1 MKKYVYILL
10 MTLGLIG
17 MYSCE
22 NVLSDEDF
30 AWNKEEDCYAN
41 LTISMNVP
49 PLNVESRTLAS
60 DPKNQGGSWTN
71 WEKFVDGALLYRV
84 TLFVIDKNDNKLVAY
99 RNFYSGSSDIKA
111 ETEAEGGNGFYE
123 EPAVN
128 TTAHT
133 GVAVKATFKSQN
145 PMHGSIEKLKLGTT
159 YKLIAVANYAPIDAT
174 NDASL
179 FTADETPTAYAG
191 LGSEAEDGTA
201 ETNITNNNG
210 VGGNFTDMVKA
221 LTVNKTTNT
230 EFEGVKNVLSED
242 LFKYQLNS
250 GEDRVCKQLPQPL
263 VMIREVTLDTG
274 ENKVSGLLSRTFA
287 RVRLEVKN
295 NDKSSLIGVS
305 GLSFQDNY
313 ASQKA
318 YLFNDVAAADTVNL
332 WNHFALY
339 DSTKGKIGVTSDD
352 AITPALEV
360 MKRLP
365 AGSPYTMLDCYILEG
380 MISATYAFEFTASYW
395 EGSLTGG
402 ATANYH
408 IESFYGYKEVN
419 GTTVGTNSDYY
430 YGLLDFMVYIRD
442 AATSGQGGN
451 GGSNYLLTSNT
462 ENEYSQNGTVT
473 ATTPGTVND
482 GTVLDPKYVWE
493 IKLTGDATYSST
505 TTIGGVSCG
514 IKRAVAEGTL
524 QNLGSG
530 LYLQPY
536 DGSDD
541 MTPKL
546 ADTPGALIYKINF
559 DSTVENG
566 TIFCL
571 YNGSYYYLDS
581 DNSHNLKWVKYTGT
595 LSNGVTTSDPSSYEY
610 LAFETI
616 PGQKGDRK
624 EVSIKK
630 AIGATTEGTTPTNE
644 IVRNDFFY
652 GIVPISISSSSVSE

>member
-22 NVLSDEDF
+22 NVLSDEDL

-111 ETEAEGGNGFYE
+111 ETEAEGENGFYE
-123 EPAVN
+123 TSAVN
-128 TTAHT
+128 PSAHT

-145 PMHGSIEKLKLGTT
+145 PMHGSIEKLKPGT

-174 NDASL
+174 NDANL
-179 FTADETPTAYAG
+179 FSADETPTAYAG
-191 LGSEAEDGTA
+191 LGSVAEDDG
-201 ETNITNNNG
+201 NNNG
-210 VGGNFTDMVKA
+210 LGGSFTSIIDNIIGTSFNGVDGF
-221 LTVNKTTNT
+221 NQTNYPD
-230 EFEGVKNVLSED
+230 FFNYK
-242 LFKYQLNS
+242 LNS
-250 GEDRVCKQLPQPL
+250 GTDRVCKQLPQPL
-263 VMIREVTLDTG
+263 VMIREVTLQTG
-274 ENKVSGLLSRTFA
+274 ENQVEGLLSRTFA

-295 NDKSSLIGVS
+295 NDKSSQIGVS
-305 GLSFQDNY
+305 GLFFQDNY
-313 ASQKA
+313 ASQNA
-318 YLFNDVAAADTVNL
+318 YLFNDVAAGNANL
-332 WNHFALY
+332 YDHFALY
-339 DSTKGKIGVTSDD
+339 ESTKGEIGVTSAD

-380 MISATYAFEFTASYW
+380 MISATYAFQFTAYYW

-419 GTTVGTNSDYY
+419 GTTVSTNSDYY

-493 IKLTGDATYSST
+493 IKLTSDATYSST

-541 MTPKL
+541 MIPKL

-571 YNGSYYYLDS
+571 YKGSYYYLDS

-595 LSNGVTTSDPSSYEY
+595 LSNGVTTSDPNSYQY

-624 EVSIKK
+624 EVPIQK
-630 AIGATTEGTTPTNE
+630 AIGATTEGTITTNE
-644 IVRNDFFY
+644 IVRNDFYY
-652 GIVPISISSSSVSE
+652 GIVPISISSSTANQ

>member
-1 MKKYVYILL
+1 MKMKKYVYILL
-10 MTLGLIG
+10 MTLGLFG

-22 NVLSDEDF
+22 NVLSDEDL
-30 AWNKEEDCYAN
+30 AWNKEEGCYAN

-49 PLNVESRTLAS
+49 SLNVESRTLAS

-71 WEKFVDGALLYRV
+71 WEKFVDGALLYNV
-84 TLFVIDKNDNKLVAY
+84 TLFVIK
-99 RNFYSGSSDIKA
+99 
-111 ETEAEGGNGFYE
+111 EGGTLVGYRDFYYNSEDDKGDINADNGFCFWDETKYIVDQT
-123 EPAVN
+123 A
-128 TTAHT
+128 TTGT
-133 GVAVKATFKSQN
+133 AVKATFSYEN
-145 PMHGSIEKLKLGTT
+145 PMDGHGDIEKLTPGNYT
-159 YKLIAVANYAPIDAT
+159 LIAVANYAPIV
-174 NDASL
+174 ASGTEGL
-179 FTADETPTAYAG
+179 LNTTLGLGAEQIYAG
-191 LGSEAEDGTA
+191 LGSVAEDDG
-201 ETNITNNNG
+201 NNNG
-210 VGGNFTDMVKA
+210 LGGSFTSIIDNIIGTSFNGVDGFNQEKYPNFFNYK
-221 LTVNKTTNT
+221 
-230 EFEGVKNVLSED
+230 
-242 LFKYQLNS
+242 LNS
-250 GEDRVCKQLPQPL
+250 GTDRVCKQLPQPL
-263 VMIREVTLDTG
+263 VMIREVTLNTG
-274 ENKVSGLLSRTFA
+274 ENQVSGLLSRTFA

-313 ASQKA
+313 ASQNA

-339 DSTKGKIGVTSDD
+339 ESTKGEIGVTSAD
-352 AITPALEV
+352 AITPASED

-408 IESFYGYKEVN
+408 IESFYGYKVVN
-419 GTTVGTNSDYY
+419 GTTVSTNSDYY

-595 LSNGVTTSDPSSYEY
+595 LSNGVTTSAPSSYEY

-624 EVSIKK
+624 EVPIKK